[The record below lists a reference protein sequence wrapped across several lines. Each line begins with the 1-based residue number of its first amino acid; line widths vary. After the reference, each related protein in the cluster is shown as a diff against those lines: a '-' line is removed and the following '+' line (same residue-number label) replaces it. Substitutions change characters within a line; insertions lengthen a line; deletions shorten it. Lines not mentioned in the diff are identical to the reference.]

1 MLMALS
7 TVITSCEDILGEWD
21 RPTPANVTP
30 TDTSKPEQEPEQE
43 PEATLTM
50 LQTPLTFE
58 AATAGANVTF
68 TVKIATGVEY
78 STDGKNWSAYT
89 SGTAITLANA
99 GDKVMFRGT
108 NATYADSDI
117 NKSSSITCDADCY
130 IYGNIM
136 SLIKKENFES
146 ETTLTGDRT
155 FQNMFKDNIHIKNHT
170 DATKYLVLPATKMTL
185 WCYSSMFNGCTG
197 LTKTPVIN
205 VDCDGKNG
213 CMKHMFN
220 NCDNLTTIAEGSRIS
235 GDMGANCCENMFS
248 GCDKLASVPSDLLP
262 STSLANYCYQGM
274 FQGCKE
280 LTNTPKLPAPT
291 ANLSTK
297 CYYKM
302 FEQCSKLN
310 EAWVKADYTT
320 SENKCT
326 DMFRNSG
333 VNASTSKFYTDGTWA
348 AWKTAFSGINAWTK
362 YPYTPGLLEGKFSIN
377 AGGDKVQFSQGNLRY
392 TSGSWSFFDHQY
404 DSYTAY
410 DADSWDKFGW
420 STSAN
425 NYGMTTS
432 TDDATYS
439 GDFKDWG
446 ETMGPGW
453 RTLNKDEWNYLFNT
467 RTSGSTVNEV
477 SDARYTHATINTDG
491 TSVKGIILFPNGVTI
506 APGEANYWGNINAD
520 AYVDTHSTPTILY
533 DSKCTTAQW
542 TALAAKGCVF
552 LPFTGFRSGTSINE
566 ISERGYYWSSSPY
579 SDTES
584 YYVGFSPTTLWATNE
599 HSLRSYGYSVRLVCD
614 VN

>member
-1 MLMALS
+1 
-7 TVITSCEDILGEWD
+7 
-21 RPTPANVTP
+21 
-30 TDTSKPEQEPEQE
+30 
-43 PEATLTM
+43 M

-58 AATAGANVTF
+58 AASAGANVTF

-117 NKSSSITCDADCY
+117 NKNSSITCDADCY

-155 FQNMFKDNIHIKNHT
+155 FQNMFKNNIHIKNHT
-170 DATKYLVLPATKMTL
+170 DATKYLVLPATKMTN
-185 WCYSSMFNGCTG
+185 WCYSS
-197 LTKTPVIN
+197 
-205 VDCDGKNG
+205 
-213 CMKHMFN
+213 
-220 NCDNLTTIAEGSRIS
+220 
-235 GDMGANCCENMFS
+235 
-248 GCDKLASVPSDLLP
+248 
-262 STSLANYCYQGM
+262 M

-280 LTNTPKLPAPT
+280 LTKTPKLPAPT
-291 ANLSTK
+291 ANLRPQ
-297 CYYKM
+297 CYRHM

-310 EAWVKADYTT
+310 EVWVKADYTT
-320 SENKCT
+320 SENRCT

-333 VNASTSKFYTDGTWA
+333 VNASTSKFYTDGNWA
-348 AWKTAFSGINAWTK
+348 AWKTAFPGIDAWTK

-425 NYGMTTS
+425 NYGMS
-432 TDDATYS
+432 TNPSGPTYS

-453 RTLNKDEWNYLFNT
+453 RTLNKDEWDYLFNT
-467 RTSGSTVNEV
+467 RTSGSSVNEV
-477 SDARYTHATINTDG
+477 PDARYTHATINTDG
-491 TSVKGIILFPNGVTI
+491 TSVKGIILFPHGVTI
-506 APGEANYWGNINAD
+506 AAGEATYWGNINAG
-520 AYVDTHSTPTILY
+520 AYEDIYHTPTILY
-533 DSKCTTAQW
+533 DTKCTKAQW

-552 LPFTGFRSGTSINE
+552 LPFTGFRSGTSISD
-566 ISERGYYWSSSPY
+566 IGERGHYWSSSPY

-584 YYVGFSPTTLWATNE
+584 YRVLFSPTTLWATNK
-599 HSLRSYGYSVRLVCD
+599 HSLRSYGHSVRLVCD